1 MNNPK
6 MPNPSPDFVETVLER
21 MRALGVTQEEMAISL
36 RISQGHLSKILRGQV
51 PVSRRVEVEMKK
63 YLDVSP
69 GSSIPRG
76 KMAPQEV
83 ATLGTRIMQNMHST
97 LTDLQ
102 RLCDGISQLVGKR

>member
-1 MNNPK
+1 

-83 ATLGTRIMQNMHST
+83 ATLTRIMQNMHST